1 MRYIGL
7 SNHAAWQIMKAVS
20 ISQHRGWNRFES
32 IQAYY
37 SLASREANLL
47 N

>member
-20 ISQHRGWNRFES
+20 ISQHRGWNRFEN